1 MGLKQEIQCMCKSWL
16 PWILLIFISIAVGGL
31 VFVTSIELHKLDSIQ
46 QACKMAQEQ
55 RPMPPPMICP

>member
-1 MGLKQEIQCMCKSWL
+1 MCKSWL